1 MKRKNQ
7 LFADVLVIGAGPSGL
22 SSAIH
27 LANMLKSSDTKK
39 RIVVVDK
46 GSEVGS
52 HILSG
57 ALVKDIAFKE
67 LLNVE
72 ELKNLPVQG
81 IVHSDKIIKLST
93 QSSYTL
99 PFNLPYMN
107 NMGNKIVSLSQVCR
121 YLGKLAVDKGIEVY
135 PGFSINNLVYDG
147 EKIIGVKCTD
157 TGVNAKGIK
166 QKNFQEGTTVFAKL
180 IILAEGTRGSLAKKV
195 KDRFNL
201 RAKSNPQTYS
211 LGIKELWNVKE
222 GKIKEGEVFHTFG
235 YPLNLH
241 DEFGGGFI
249 YGLKDN
255 KAALGFA
262 VGLDYKDPTLDPH
275 ALMQIWK
282 QHPFVKDILE
292 DGSIEEYGAKTIP
305 EGGWNSISK
314 LYVDNLLIVGDS
326 AGFVAMPA
334 LKGVHLAVT
343 SGICAAKCAY
353 DALKNDNFSE
363 AFLSKYED
371 LIKNSVIK
379 ENLYPLRNFRAVMS
393 EGFFIGAFKFGI
405 QLITNGFCLLTPN
418 VYQDRRNTK
427 KLSQFKDI
435 LSKDKFADK
444 LKFDKKLTF
453 DKDTS
458 VFFSRTSHDE
468 EQPIHLQVKD
478 MDTFENSN
486 IKEYGMPCHYFCP
499 AAVYEEHI
507 DKQDNHTLKI
517 HAENCVHCKTCD
529 IKTPNDEITWNV
541 PYGGDGPQYQNM

>member
-7 LFADVLVIGAGPSGL
+7 LFADVLVVGAGPSGL

-27 LANMLKSSDTKK
+27 LANMLKDNDIQK
-39 RIVVVDK
+39 RIIVVDK

-57 ALVKDIAFKE
+57 ALIKDNALKK
-67 LLNVE
+67 LLSE
-72 ELKNLPVQG
+72 EEFENLPMQG
-81 IVHSDKIIKLST
+81 IVNSDKIIKLSADT
-93 QSSYTL
+93 SYTL

-107 NMGNKIVSLSQVCR
+107 NIGNKVVSLSQVCR
-121 YLGKLAVDKGIEVY
+121 YLGKLAEDKGVEVY
-135 PGFSINNLVYDG
+135 PGFSISELIYDD

-157 TGVNAKGIK
+157 TGIDTEGKK

-211 LGIKELWNVKE
+211 LGIKELWKVKE
-222 GKIKEGEVFHTFG
+222 GKIKEGEVFHTVG
-235 YPLNLH
+235 YPLNLK

-255 KAALGFA
+255 KVALGFA

-275 ALMQIWK
+275 GLMQIWK
-282 QHPFVKDILE
+282 QHSFVKDILK

-314 LYVDNLLIVGDS
+314 LHVDNLIIIGDS

-343 SGICAAKCAY
+343 SGMCAAKCAY
-353 DALKNDNFSE
+353 EAFENDDFSE
-363 AFLSKYED
+363 ASLSRYED
-371 LIKNSVIK
+371 LIRESIIK
-379 ENLYPLRNFRAVMS
+379 RDLYPLRNFRAVMS
-393 EGFFIGAFKFGI
+393 EGLFIGAFKFGI

-418 VYQDRRNTK
+418 VYQDYRSTK
-427 KLSQFKDI
+427 KLSEFKDI
-435 LSKDKFADK
+435 LFKDKFTDK

-458 VFFSRTSHDE
+458 VFFSGTTHDE
-468 EQPIHLQVKD
+468 EQPIHLHVKN
-478 MDTFENSN
+478 MNEFEKSN
-486 IKEYGMPCHYFCP
+486 IKEYGMPSQYFCP

-507 DKQDNHTLKI
+507 DKKEIHSLKI